1 MASSSSTLSRLFRC
15 SRARHANRSVAA
27 VGSRKPRPV
36 PSPNPMRRP
45 DQGVEEVV
53 GDLFNE
59 RDLHRLVSRFKEA
72 SACRRFRSKHR
83 VYEVAVQRLA
93 AAGRHDGVE
102 EILED
107 QKRYGEDIAREGF
120 AARVIGLYGKA
131 GMAAAAE
138 ETFRQL
144 PSLGCCRTALSFN
157 ALLSACS
164 AAADPERIDELF
176 RSIPAECPGIAPDK
190 VSYNI
195 LIKSMCRRSD
205 LDGAMCL
212 LEMME
217 ERGAEPNLITFNTL
231 LDGFYSHGRFSDA
244 EKIWE
249 LMAQKKSEGL
259 VLGSRTTEA
268 AEIVERLPGM
278 GLRPDTFTF
287 NSLIKGHC
295 EAGNLDD
302 ARKVFENL
310 TKNGCRP
317 NRETF
322 ETMVPRLCQAG
333 ELDLALSMCKES
345 ISRKCCV
352 TAEILQEVADSLSAC
367 SRADDAEKL
376 VKLSWLKN
384 YDEMSVRM
392 PSPSAAAAVATPES
406 A

>member
-1 MASSSSTLSRLFRC
+1 
-15 SRARHANRSVAA
+15 
-27 VGSRKPRPV
+27 
-36 PSPNPMRRP
+36 MRRP

-102 EILED
+102 EPGGSEAV
-107 QKRYGEDIAREGF
+107 RGDIAREGF

-131 GMAAAAE
+131 GWRRRRRRD
-138 ETFRQL
+138 FRQL
-144 PSLGCCRTALSFN
+144 PSLGCCRTRCPSTR
-157 ALLSACS
+157 CS
-164 AAADPERIDELF
+164 AHVPPLRT
-176 RSIPAECPGIAPDK
+176 RSGLTNCSG
-190 VSYNI
+190 
-195 LIKSMCRRSD
+195 RSPRK
-205 LDGAMCL
+205 
-212 LEMME
+212 

-249 LMAQKKSEGL
+249 LMAQKKCQPDVKSFNAKLRGL

-268 AEIVERLPGM
+268 AEIVERLRAWGC
-278 GLRPDTFTF
+278 GRTLYLQFSDQ
-287 NSLIKGHC
+287 GHC

-333 ELDLALSMCKES
+333 ELDLALSMC
-345 ISRKCCV
+345 RR
-352 TAEILQEVADSLSAC
+352 ASAG
-367 SRADDAEKL
+367 
-376 VKLSWLKN
+376 
-384 YDEMSVRM
+384 
-392 PSPSAAAAVATPES
+392 SAASRRRSCRRWRTPCPRAQERTTQRS
-406 A
+406 S

>member
-1 MASSSSTLSRLFRC
+1 
-15 SRARHANRSVAA
+15 
-27 VGSRKPRPV
+27 
-36 PSPNPMRRP
+36 MRRP

-59 RDLHRLVSRFKEA
+59 RDLHKLVSRFKEA
-72 SACRRFRSKHR
+72 SASRRFRSKHR

-93 AAGRHDGVE
+93 AAGRRDGVA
-102 EILED
+102 EILEE
-107 QKRYGEDIAREGF
+107 QKRYGDDIAREGF
-120 AARVIGLYGKA
+120 AARVIVLYGRA

-144 PSLGCCRTALSFN
+144 PSLGCRRTALSFN

-164 AAADPERIDELF
+164 AAGDLERMDDLF
-176 RSIPAECPGIAPDK
+176 RSVPAESPEIAPDV

-212 LEMME
+212 LETME
-217 ERGAEPNLITFNTL
+217 ERGAEPSLITFNTL
-231 LDGFYSHGRFSDA
+231 LNGFYSHGRFSDA

-249 LMAQKKSEGL
+249 LMAQKKCQPDVKSFNAKLRGL
-259 VLGSRTTEA
+259 VLGSRTPET
-268 AEIVERLPGM
+268 AEIVERLRGM

-295 EAGNLDD
+295 EAGNLED
-302 ARKVFENL
+302 ARKVFDNL

-333 ELDLALSMCKES
+333 QLDLALSMCKES

-352 TAEILQEVADSLSAC
+352 AAELLQEVADALSAC

-376 VKLSWLKN
+376 VKLSWLNN
-384 YDEMSVRM
+384 YDEKSVRL
-392 PSPSAAAAVATPES
+392 PSPSSAVAAAAPES